1 MAPRLLT
8 STLLLLVCAGTGT
21 HGYLCDDALTNCL
34 GVGYYN
40 KCHDFCDTQ
49 YFTCEEI
56 GGPGVLSTCPYGLV
70 FNTDPA
76 GSNKCVLYENCFF
89 SNAGCDDSVV
99 PVCQTTF
106 ELIPKCR
113 DCQNTF
119 FICDGTNAAA
129 IPGTCG
135 AGLVFNPI
143 PSHPACIPED
153 LCPCTEPPC

>member
-76 GSNKCVLYENCFF
+76 GSNKDVWRWSGVQSHSLAPRLYPR
-89 SNAGCDDSVV
+89 GPV
-99 PVCQTTF
+99 P
-106 ELIPKCR
+106 LY
-113 DCQNTF
+113 
-119 FICDGTNAAA
+119 
-129 IPGTCG
+129 
-135 AGLVFNPI
+135 
-143 PSHPACIPED
+143 
-153 LCPCTEPPC
+153 